1 MQTKREPAAE
11 RPVTPLLFPA
21 KEASII
27 SGGSSLPLRTF
38 QLSVRAAP
46 LSAGRLRL
54 LCSVVTVPPVRAAF
68 RLFACRSC
76 LFPGCTGIF
85 CATRI
90 DSSEPGL
97 APSRFVSM
105 PSCSVYR
112 RVSGRRN
119 RIPSRCDHN
128 AWRVCRRCEPTTSK
142 RRNARWQLASDGT
155 VVGVASEHEARY
167 PLWEVGLDQSAW
179 KNRGAPGR
187 IRTCDLLIRRKGFG
201 FPSPPAAS

>member
-142 RRNARWQLASDGT
+142 RRERSVATSFRWHSRRRRLGT
-155 VVGVASEHEARY
+155 RSPLSLVGSGFRAKCLEKSWRTRQDSNLR
-167 PLWEVGLDQSAW
+167 PLDS
-179 KNRGAPGR
+179 
-187 IRTCDLLIRRKGFG
+187 
-201 FPSPPAAS
+201 